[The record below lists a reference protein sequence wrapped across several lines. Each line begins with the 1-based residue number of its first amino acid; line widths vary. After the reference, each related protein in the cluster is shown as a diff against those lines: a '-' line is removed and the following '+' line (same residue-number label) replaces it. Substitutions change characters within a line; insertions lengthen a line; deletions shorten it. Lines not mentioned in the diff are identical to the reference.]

1 MTAACPHVGSAD
13 VLGARTVR
21 PQESIPGGLQ
31 LARGLPN
38 LSMFQNHP
46 VSHSV
51 GLGGAQALPFS
62 HTFRYDAG
70 AASSGVTRKPVA
82 PLLPDSGC
90 RAGGLAGKESTTVTA
105 GFIQGCNEA
114 HHWFLHVLPLW
125 MLSLPTKPM
134 VLYHQS
140 NFLKLKCEPERNSA
154 VRTSSWRM
162 LV

>member
-1 MTAACPHVGSAD
+1 MPHY
-13 VLGARTVR
+13 
-21 PQESIPGGLQ
+21 
-31 LARGLPN
+31 N
-38 LSMFQNHP
+38 
-46 VSHSV
+46 SV

-154 VRTSSWRM
+154 VRTSSWRL